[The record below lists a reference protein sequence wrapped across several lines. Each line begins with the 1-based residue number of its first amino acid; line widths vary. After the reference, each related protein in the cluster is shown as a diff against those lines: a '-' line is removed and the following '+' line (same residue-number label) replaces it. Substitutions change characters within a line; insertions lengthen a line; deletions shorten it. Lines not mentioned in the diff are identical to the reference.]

1 MVRVVIELS
10 AFVHSTEEEEK
21 VVSALLNAVPA
32 ELRSFLTHQVK
43 RQNLEGYYGNVIK
56 LVKLSV
62 GRNAASSVLKHV
74 LCSMSKTDRE
84 ILLNTLGSR
93 VESRRARLHIRL
105 SKQDLYLGKVVLSEG
120 SDVIKLVASFEG
132 VHRVDLSKVLMEI
145 GETCGS

>member
-1 MVRVVIELS
+1 MIKIVLELS
-10 AFVHSTEEEEK
+10 AFVHSTEVEER

-32 ELRSFLTHQVK
+32 ELRSSLLQQVK
-43 RQNLEGYYGNVIK
+43 RQSLEGYYGNVIK

-62 GRNAASSVLKHV
+62 GRNAASSVLKYV

-93 VESRRARLHIRL
+93 VESRRTRLHIRL
-105 SKQDLYLGKVVLSEG
+105 SKQDLYLGRIVLSEG
-120 SDVIKLVASFEG
+120 SDVIKVVASFEG
-132 VHRVDLSKVLMEI
+132 VHRIDLSKVLREI

>member
-1 MVRVVIELS
+1 MIKIVLELS
-10 AFVHSTEEEEK
+10 AFVHSTEVEER

-32 ELRSFLTHQVK
+32 ELRSSLLQQVK
-43 RQNLEGYYGNVIK
+43 KQSLEGYYGNVIK

-62 GRNAASSVLKHV
+62 GRSAASSVLKYV

-93 VESRRARLHIRL
+93 VESRRTRLHIRL
-105 SKQDLYLGKVVLSEG
+105 SKQDLYLGRIVLSEG
-120 SDVIKLVASFEG
+120 SDVIKVVASFEG
-132 VHRVDLSKVLMEI
+132 AHRVDLSKVLGEI